1 MSDFRSNLST
11 LTQTASDSP
20 ADQPKAKA
28 ARRLTLLLPLAILA
42 GFAAIFLLLFRDRLI
57 PATSVSVTP
66 ALAIEETITRTAAT
80 PVPTKEGKLLFQAS
94 GWIEPD
100 PLPIKATALTDGIV
114 DQVKVLEGQLVKK
127 GDLLATLVEADTQ
140 LEVASATSELEMIKA
155 DFEAHCTNTQ
165 ITLQQLEGEKAGLV
179 ADQASADEAADR
191 LRRLE
196 QAATSAVEQER
207 VAARF
212 ENSKRQAA
220 LIGRQA
226 KIEEMSHQLSKIA
239 FEILGEQAKVK
250 AAEAALAKAKLAN
263 DRTRI
268 HAPADGRVLRLTAAP
283 GQKKML
289 IMEEEDSSTIAVL
302 YDPAHLQVRV
312 DVPLADAA
320 GLSVGQKA
328 KIRCNL
334 LPDQIFEGEVTR
346 ITGEADLQRNTLQA
360 KVRILAPHEKL
371 RPEMLCRVEFLDT
384 ATPSS
389 IAQNGATGSL
399 SVYVPETSV
408 VDNAVWICDPDTL
421 RASRRAVVAA
431 TETKDQHRR
440 IDEGIRPGEWVIL
453 NPSDLRENQRLS
465 PKMEHG
471 L

>member
-1 MSDFRSNLST
+1 MSDLRSHLST
-11 LTQTASDSP
+11 LTQTAPDSP
-20 ADQPKAKA
+20 ADQPKANA

-66 ALAIEETITRTAAT
+66 ALAIEETVTRTSAPT
-80 PVPTKEGKLLFQAS
+80 PSKGSGKLLFQAS

-140 LEVASATSELEMIKA
+140 LEVAAMASELDMTKA
-155 DFEAHCTNTQ
+155 EFDAHCTNTQ
-165 ITLQQLEGEKAGLV
+165 ITLQQLESEKAGLL
-179 ADQASADEAADR
+179 ADQAGADEAADR

-196 QAATSAVEQER
+196 QAVTSAVEQER

-212 ENSKRQAA
+212 ENSKRQAS
-220 LIGRQA
+220 IIMRQA
-226 KIEEMSHQLSKIA
+226 KIDELSHQLSKIA
-239 FEILGEQAKVK
+239 FEILGEQAKIK
-250 AAEAALAKAKLAN
+250 AAETALAKAKLAHE
-263 DRTRI
+263 RTRI
-268 HAPADGRVLRLTAAP
+268 HAPSDGRILRLTAAP

-328 KIRCNL
+328 KVRCNL

-346 ITGEADLQRNTLQA
+346 ITGEADVQRNTLQA
-360 KVRILAPHEKL
+360 KVRIINPDEKL

-384 ATPSS
+384 APTNGTASTIGSS
-389 IAQNGATGSL
+389 AL
-399 SVYVPETSV
+399 SVYVPESALA
-408 VDNAVWICDPDTL
+408 DGAVWVCDPDTL
-421 RASRRAVVAA
+421 RASRRTVVAA
-431 TETKDQHRR
+431 NETKDQFRR
-440 IDEGIRPGEWVIL
+440 IDEGVRPGEWVIL
-453 NPSDLRENQRLS
+453 NPPSLRENQRLS